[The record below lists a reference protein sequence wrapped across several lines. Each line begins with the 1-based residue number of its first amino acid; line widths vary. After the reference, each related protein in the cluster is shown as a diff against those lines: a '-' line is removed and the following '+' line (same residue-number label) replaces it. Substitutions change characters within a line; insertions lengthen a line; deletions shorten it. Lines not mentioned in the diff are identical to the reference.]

1 MATRDEI
8 KNTIL
13 AVAGNPEAGVVV
25 TYADAWAD
33 AIAKLD
39 EPVIEVKPRKQA
51 REVKET
57 RIITP
62 EEER

>member
-8 KNTIL
+8 KRTIL
-13 AVAGNPEAGVVV
+13 EVAGNPEAGVVV
-25 TYADAWAD
+25 TYADRWAD
-33 AIAKLD
+33 AIVKLD
-39 EPVIEVKPRKQA
+39 EPEPKKAA

-57 RIITP
+57 RVIAP

>member
-8 KNTIL
+8 KKTIL
-13 AVAGNPEAGVVV
+13 DVAGNPEAGVVV
-25 TYADAWAD
+25 TYVDRWAD
-33 AIAKLD
+33 AIVKLD
-39 EPVIEVKPRKQA
+39 EPEQPKKAA

-57 RIITP
+57 RVIAP